1 MRALHTLY
9 YVKRELLDW
18 CRYGLGRYWRA
29 KSRADS
35 LYNLATTW
43 NGTIFRSLTADLP
56 GSPGGEK
63 WSLPRASGK
72 RAARPK
78 VSNARFEMLVRAVTD
93 YAIYMLDLDGT
104 VVSWNAGAERLKGYA
119 ETEIIGQHFAKF
131 YTPEEQAAGKPATA
145 LKTAAETGRWN
156 DEGWRVR
163 KDGTRFWALAV
174 LDAIRDTD
182 GKLVGFA
189 KITRDMTE
197 SRLAQQALAESE
209 RRFRLLVS
217 SVIDYALF
225 TLDLDGIIQSWNPG
239 AERLK
244 GYTADEIIGKH
255 FSIFYTPEAR
265 EAGDPER
272 VLATARNEG
281 RFEGDG
287 WRVRKDGSRFWA
299 NVVID
304 PIRDEEG
311 KLIGFT
317 KITRDNTE
325 RRALEQAREQLYQAQ
340 KMESVGQLT
349 GGVAHDFNNLLT
361 AVSGSLALL
370 KHLTTDQRA
379 IRLLDTA
386 ESAVARGSR
395 LTQQLLAFSRQH
407 PVKAEKTSLNELV
420 ASLASLLRHASGENA
435 EIRLDLSPLLWPCE
449 VDRTQLQS
457 ALLNLVVN
465 ARDAIGSRDG
475 VIMIETRN
483 CEIDEMRAAS
493 LGELA
498 PGPFVM
504 LAVSDNGSG
513 MSAETKTKAIEPF
526 FTTKE
531 PGRGS
536 GLGLSQVYGFA
547 RQSGGQLEIDSEV
560 GRGTTVRIFLPG
572 LIPEG
577 TSTAEKVG
585 VVLVTEDDADVL
597 TIAAETLR
605 LLGYEVH
612 TATNAAEALAILNQG
627 IPIDILFTDI
637 VMPNGMNGIALAR
650 EARRLRP
657 EIRVLLTSGY
667 SRDRTEAGEDMD
679 FIAKPYQMPELARH
693 LESIKVRQH

>member
-1 MRALHTLY
+1 MSGA
-9 YVKRELLDW
+9 
-18 CRYGLGRYWRA
+18 RY
-29 KSRADS
+29 
-35 LYNLATTW
+35 
-43 NGTIFRSLTADLP
+43 
-56 GSPGGEK
+56 
-63 WSLPRASGK
+63 
-72 RAARPK
+72 
-78 VSNARFEMLVRAVTD
+78 EMLVRAVTD

-119 ETEIIGQHFAKF
+119 ETEIVGQHFSNF
-131 YTPEEQAAGKPATA
+131 FTPEERAAGKPAAA
-145 LKTAAETGRWN
+145 LETAADTGRWE

-163 KDGTRFWALAV
+163 KDGTRFWVLAV
-174 LDAIRDTD
+174 LDAIRDPD

-197 SRLAQQALAESE
+197 RRLAQQALAESE

-225 TLDLDGIIQSWNPG
+225 TLDLDGVIQSWNPG
-239 AERLK
+239 AERVK
-244 GYTADEIIGKH
+244 GYTADEVIGKH
-255 FSIFYTPEAR
+255 FSIFYTPEGR

-281 RFEGDG
+281 RFEGEG
-287 WRVRKDGSRFWA
+287 WRVRKDGTRFWA

-304 PIRDEEG
+304 PIRDEDG

-317 KITRDNTE
+317 KITRDITD

-361 AVSGSLALL
+361 AVGGSLSLL
-370 KHLTTDQRA
+370 KQLTTDPRA
-379 IRLLDTA
+379 RRLLDTA
-386 ESAVARGSR
+386 ESAVIRGSR

-407 PVKAEKTSLNELV
+407 PAQPEKSNLNELIS
-420 ASLASLLRHASGENA
+420 SLASLLRHAIGEHA
-435 EIRLDLSPLLWPCE
+435 EIRLNLSPLLWPCE

-465 ARDAIGSRDG
+465 ARDAIGTRG
-475 VIMIETRN
+475 GTITIETRN
-483 CEIDEMRAAS
+483 CEIDAARAAS
-493 LGELA
+493 LGDVA
-498 PGPFVM
+498 AGPFVM

-513 MSAETKTKAIEPF
+513 MSPETKARAIEPF
-526 FTTKE
+526 FTTKG

-547 RQSGGQLEIDSEV
+547 RQSGGQLEIETDP
-560 GRGTTVRIFLPG
+560 GRGTTMRIFLPG
-572 LIPEG
+572 LAPEG
-577 TSTAEKVG
+577 TDSAGKLG
-585 VVLVTEDDADVL
+585 SVLVTEDDPDVL
-597 TIAAETLR
+597 AIAAESLR

-612 TATNAAEALAILNQG
+612 TATNAVEALAILNQG
-627 IPIDILFTDI
+627 TAIDILFTDI

-657 EIRVLLTSGY
+657 DIRVLLASGY
-667 SRDRTEAGEDMD
+667 SRDRMDAADDMD
-679 FIAKPYQMPELARH
+679 FIAKPYQMPELARQ
-693 LESIKVRQH
+693 LAAIRSRGRS

>member
-1 MRALHTLY
+1 
-9 YVKRELLDW
+9 
-18 CRYGLGRYWRA
+18 
-29 KSRADS
+29 
-35 LYNLATTW
+35 
-43 NGTIFRSLTADLP
+43 
-56 GSPGGEK
+56 
-63 WSLPRASGK
+63 
-72 RAARPK
+72 
-78 VSNARFEMLVRAVTD
+78 MLVRAITD

-104 VVSWNAGAERLKGYA
+104 VVSWNSGAERLKGYA
-119 ETEIIGQHFAKF
+119 ESEIVGEHFSNF
-131 YTPEEQAAGKPATA
+131 FTPEERDAGKPAAA
-145 LKTAAETGRWN
+145 LKTAAETGRWE

-163 KDGTRFWALAV
+163 KDGSRFWALAV
-174 LDAIRDTD
+174 LDAIRDSH
-182 GKLVGFA
+182 GKLVGFV

-197 SRLAQQALAESE
+197 RRLAQQALVESE

-225 TLDLDGIIQSWNPG
+225 TLDLEGIVRSWNPG
-239 AERLK
+239 AERVK
-244 GYTADEIIGKH
+244 GYTAEEIIGKH

-272 VLATARNEG
+272 VLSTVRNEG
-281 RFEGDG
+281 RFEGEG

-304 PIRDEEG
+304 PIRDEDG

-317 KITRDNTE
+317 KITRDISE
-325 RRALEQAREQLYQAQ
+325 RRALEQARDQLYQAQ

-361 AVSGSLALL
+361 AVGGSLSLL
-370 KHLTTDQRA
+370 KQMTTDQRA
-379 IRLLDTA
+379 LRLLDTA
-386 ESAVARGSR
+386 ESAVIRGSR

-407 PVKAEKTSLNELV
+407 PVQPERSNLNELIT
-420 ASLASLLRHASGENA
+420 SLASLLRHALGEKGDV
-435 EIRLDLSPLLWPCE
+435 RLNLSPLLWFCE
-449 VDRTQLQS
+449 LDRTQLQA

-465 ARDAIGSRDG
+465 ARDAIAGQG
-475 VIMIETRN
+475 GMVTIETRN
-483 CEIDEMRAAS
+483 CDIDEARAAS
-493 LGELA
+493 LGDVA
-498 PGPFVM
+498 AGRFVM

-513 MSAETKTKAIEPF
+513 MSPETKAKAIEPF

-547 RQSGGQLEIDSEV
+547 RQSGGQLEIDTFP

-572 LIPEG
+572 LVSKENAAG
-577 TSTAEKVG
+577 KVG
-585 VVLVTEDDADVL
+585 SVLVTEDDADVL
-597 TIAAETLR
+597 TIAAEALR

-612 TATNAAEALAILNQG
+612 TATNAAEALSILNSG
-627 IPIDILFTDI
+627 TPIDILFTDI

-667 SRDRTEAGEDMD
+667 SRDRMDANEDMA
-679 FIAKPYQMPELARH
+679 FIAKPYQMPELARQI
-693 LESIKVRQH
+693 EAIKAR